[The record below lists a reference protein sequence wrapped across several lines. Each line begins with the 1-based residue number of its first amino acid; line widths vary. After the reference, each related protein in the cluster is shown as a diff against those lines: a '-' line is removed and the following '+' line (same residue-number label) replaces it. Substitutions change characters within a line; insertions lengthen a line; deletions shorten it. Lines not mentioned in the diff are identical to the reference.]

1 MASDVKKTV
10 LIVDDSSVSRMMV
23 QNHISD
29 QMPDW
34 QFVHAR
40 SGVDALEKKL
50 KTVTPDL
57 VTLDL
62 NMPEMD
68 GLEAAQRIAE
78 VCPTAKIA
86 IVTANIQ
93 DSMRR
98 KLQGLGI
105 FFVAVVE
112 KKPINEAGV
121 RKILF
126 GM

>member
-1 MASDVKKTV
+1 MASDVKTV

-40 SGVDALEKKL
+40 SGVDALEKL

-112 KKPINEAGV
+112 KPINEAGV

>member
-1 MASDVKKTV
+1 M
-10 LIVDDSSVSRMMV
+10 
-23 QNHISD
+23 
-29 QMPDW
+29 
-34 QFVHAR
+34 
-40 SGVDALEKKL
+40 

-112 KKPINEAGV
+112 KNPSTKQASAKFCSECKRHEYCAD
-121 RKILF
+121 
-126 GM
+126 

>member
-1 MASDVKKTV
+1 MASDVKTV

-34 QFVHAR
+34 QFVHAS
-40 SGVDALEKKL
+40 SGVDALEKL

-68 GLEAAQRIAE
+68 GIEAAQRITE
-78 VCPTAKIA
+78 VCPTARIA

-112 KKPINEAGV
+112 KPINEAGV

>member
-1 MASDVKKTV
+1 MASDAKTV
-10 LIVDDSSVSRMMV
+10 MIVDDSSVSRMMV
-23 QNHISD
+23 QNHIAD
-29 QMPDW
+29 QMPEW
-34 QFVHAR
+34 IFVHAK
-40 SGVDALEKKL
+40 SGVDALEKL
-50 KTVTPDL
+50 QTVTPDL
-57 VTLDL
+57 ITLDL

-68 GLEAAQRIAE
+68 GLEAAQRITE
-78 VCPTAKIA
+78 VCPSAKIA

-112 KKPINEAGV
+112 KPINEAGV